1 MRVCTALPGPYVCFA
16 TLPLICEK
24 RTQYYRSLLHAIARD
39 LIQYQF
45 SQGKHIALIC
55 STRHQNIDQS

>member
-1 MRVCTALPGPYVCFA
+1 MRVRAARPVRVLCDTA
-16 TLPLICEK
+16 TICEK